1 MIKCN
6 ILCTKS
12 SIYLYKGEQLFVILT
27 KLFWFHVNYNK
38 TPLKMSK
45 ISARLLIVDDDADIL
60 LAAKMFLRQ
69 HISIVHAEKN
79 PENIPDILKNENYDV
94 ILLDMNFSR
103 DATSGKEGF
112 HWLNVIL
119 EHDPAAVVIF
129 ITGYGDIELAVQG
142 IKEGA
147 TNFVLK
153 PWDNKKLLASIQTS
167 LRIRESKVELESL
180 RSKQKVFIAD
190 QNQTNSDFVVSSEV
204 MQKVMKIAYKV
215 AATDANVLIL
225 GENGTGKEV
234 VARAIHRA
242 SNRRDSVF
250 VSVDLG
256 AITESL
262 FESELFGYKKGAF
275 TDAKEDR
282 AGRFE
287 VASGGTIFLDEIGN
301 LSHSLQS
308 KLLSVLQRR
317 KVVRLGSSKEIDI
330 DIRLICATNMP
341 LYQMVNENK
350 FRQDLLY
357 RINTVEIK
365 LPLLKDRLED
375 FEPLMDSFIDTYCT
389 KYKVPKKRIGA
400 GTMKRLQKHDWP
412 GNIRELQH
420 AVERAVILSES
431 NILEPHDFF
440 ITDKDDKNNNDF
452 SPDNLSLEEVE
463 KVLVRKVIDKHGGN
477 ISRAAKELGLTRA
490 SLYRRI
496 EKHGL

>member
-1 MIKCN
+1 MGKIK
-6 ILCTKS
+6 S
-12 SIYLYKGEQLFVILT
+12 
-27 KLFWFHVNYNK
+27 
-38 TPLKMSK
+38 
-45 ISARLLIVDDDADIL
+45 RLLVVDDDTDIL

-69 HISIVHAEKN
+69 HFAIVHTEKN
-79 PENIPDILKNENYDV
+79 PNNIPDLLKNESYDV

-119 EHDPAAVVIF
+119 ENDPAATVIF
-129 ITGYGDIELAVQG
+129 ITGYGDIEMAVQG

-147 TNFVLK
+147 THFVLK
-153 PWDNKKLLASIQTS
+153 PWDNKKLLATIEAS
-167 LRIRESKVELESL
+167 LCIRQSKVELESL
-180 RSKQKVFIAD
+180 RSTQKVLMAD
-190 QNQTNSDFVVSSEV
+190 QNQTYSNLVGNSPAMKRV
-204 MQKVMKIAYKV
+204 MNIAYKV
-215 AATDANVLIL
+215 AKTDANVLIL

-242 SNRRDSVF
+242 SPRHDKVF
-250 VSVDLG
+250 IPVDLG

-287 VASGGTIFLDEIGN
+287 VASKGTIFLDELGN
-301 LSHSLQS
+301 LTHGLQS
-308 KLLSVLQRR
+308 KLLSVLQSR
-317 KVVRLGSSKEIDI
+317 KVVRLGSSKEIPI
-330 DIRLICATNMP
+330 DVRIISATNMP
-341 LYQMVNENK
+341 LYQMVAEGK

-357 RINTVEIK
+357 RINTVEISVP
-365 LPLLKDRLED
+365 PLRERIED
-375 FEPLMDSFIDTYCT
+375 IEPLVEHYLNVYCK
-389 KYKVPKKRIGA
+389 KYKIPKKRMNA
-400 GTMKRLQKHDWP
+400 GTLKRLQKHDWP

-440 ITDKDDKNNNDF
+440 MQDETGSIEEDF
-452 SPDNLSLEEVE
+452 VPENMKLEEVE
-463 KVLVRKVIDKHGGN
+463 KILIRKVIDKHGGN

-496 EKHGL
+496 EKHGI

>member
-1 MIKCN
+1 
-6 ILCTKS
+6 
-12 SIYLYKGEQLFVILT
+12 
-27 KLFWFHVNYNK
+27 
-38 TPLKMSK
+38 MSK
-45 ISARLLIVDDDADIL
+45 ISARILVVDDDTDIL

-69 HISIVHAEKN
+69 HFDIIHTEKN
-79 PENIPDILKNENYDV
+79 PQNIPDLLKNESYDV

-119 EHDPAAVVIF
+119 ELDPAATVIF

-147 TNFVLK
+147 TNFILK
-153 PWDNKKLLASIQTS
+153 PWDNKKLLATIEAS
-167 LRIRESKVELESL
+167 LRVRESRVELESL
-180 RSKQKVFIAD
+180 RSTQKVLIAD
-190 QNQTNSDFVVSSEV
+190 RDQGYSNLVGSSPA
-204 MQKVMKIAYKV
+204 MKKVMSIAMKV
-215 AATDANVLIL
+215 AKTDANVLIL

-242 SNRRDSVF
+242 SPRGENVF
-250 VSVDLG
+250 INVDLG

-287 VASGGTIFLDEIGN
+287 AANKGSIFLDEIGN
-301 LSHSLQS
+301 LSQNLQS
-308 KLLSVLQRR
+308 KLLSVLQSR
-317 KVVRLGSSKEIDI
+317 KVVRLGSNKEVPIDV
-330 DIRLICATNMP
+330 RLICATNMP

-357 RINTVEIK
+357 RINTVEIA
-365 LPLLKDRLED
+365 LPPLRERED
-375 FEPLMDSFIDTYCT
+375 DIEPLVEYFLDIYCR
-389 KYKVPKKRIGA
+389 KYKLPKKRINT
-400 GTMKRLQKHDWP
+400 GTLKRLMKHDWP

-431 NILEPHDFF
+431 NVLEPHDFF
-440 ITDKDDKNNNDF
+440 MDDSSDRRDDDF
-452 SPDNLSLEEVE
+452 APDNMNLDEVE
-463 KVLVRKVIDKHGGN
+463 KMLVRKVIDKHGGN

>member
-1 MIKCN
+1 
-6 ILCTKS
+6 
-12 SIYLYKGEQLFVILT
+12 
-27 KLFWFHVNYNK
+27 
-38 TPLKMSK
+38 MSK
-45 ISARLLIVDDDADIL
+45 INAKLLIVDDDPDIL
-60 LAAKMFLRQ
+60 LAAKMYLRQ
-69 HISIVHAEKN
+69 HINIVHTEKK
-79 PENIPDILKNENYDV
+79 PQNIPDAIRNDNYDL

-103 DATSGKEGF
+103 DATSGQEGF

-119 EHDPAAVVIF
+119 EYDPAATVIF

-147 TNFVLK
+147 TNFILK
-153 PWDNKKLLASIQTS
+153 PWDNKKLLATIQAS
-167 LRIRESKVELESL
+167 LRIRESKVELENL
-180 RSKQKVFIAD
+180 KSKQKVLIAD
-190 QNQTNSDFVVSSEV
+190 QNQGHVNLIDSSEA
-204 MQKVMKIAYKV
+204 MQKVMKVAYKV
-215 AATDANVLIL
+215 AGTDANVLIL

-242 SNRRDSVF
+242 SERHDNVF
-250 VSVDLG
+250 ISVDLG

-287 VASGGTIFLDEIGN
+287 AASGGTLFLDEIGN
-301 LSHSLQS
+301 LSPSLQS
-308 KLLSVLQRR
+308 KLLSVLQSK
-317 KVVRLGSSKEIDI
+317 KVIRLGSNKETPIDM
-330 DIRLICATNMP
+330 RLICATNMP
-341 LYQMVNENK
+341 LYQMVNESK

-365 LPLLKDRLED
+365 LPPLKDRKED
-375 FEPLMDSFIDTYCT
+375 FEPLIEFFIDMYCK
-389 KYKVPKKRIGA
+389 KYKASKKRITS
-400 GTMKRLQKHDWP
+400 GTLKRLLKHDWP

-420 AVERAVILSES
+420 SIERAVILSES

-440 ITDKDDKNNNDF
+440 ITDNEEVRTGEF
-452 SPDNLSLEEVE
+452 SVENMNLEEVE

-496 EKHGL
+496 EKYGL

>member
-1 MIKCN
+1 MTKIK
-6 ILCTKS
+6 
-12 SIYLYKGEQLFVILT
+12 
-27 KLFWFHVNYNK
+27 
-38 TPLKMSK
+38 
-45 ISARLLIVDDDADIL
+45 ARLLIVDDDTDIL

-69 HISIVHAEKN
+69 HIEIIHTEKN
-79 PENIPDILKNENYDV
+79 PNNIPDLLKTENYDV

-112 HWLNVIL
+112 HWLNVIMAA
-119 EHDPAAVVIF
+119 DPAATVIF

-153 PWDNKKLLASIQTS
+153 PWENKKLLATIEAS
-167 LRIRESKVELESL
+167 LRVRESKVEIQNLKST
-180 RSKQKVFIAD
+180 QKILLA
-190 QNQTNSDFVVSSEV
+190 NQDDKYNNLIGNSPA
-204 MQKVMKIAYKV
+204 MKKVMAVAMKV
-215 AATDANVLIL
+215 ARTDANVLIL

-234 VARAIHRA
+234 VARAIYRA
-242 SNRRDSVF
+242 SERADNVF
-250 VSVDLG
+250 INVDLG

-287 VASGGTIFLDEIGN
+287 AANKGTIFLDEIGN
-301 LSHSLQS
+301 LSSALQS
-308 KLLSVLQRR
+308 KLLSVLQSRN
-317 KVVRLGSSKEIDI
+317 VVRLGSNREVPIDV
-330 DIRLICATNMP
+330 RLICATNMP
-341 LYQMVNENK
+341 VAKMVSENK

-357 RINTVEIK
+357 RINTVEIT
-365 LPLLKDRLED
+365 LPPLRERIED
-375 FEPLMDSFIDTYCT
+375 IQPLVDHYLNVYCK
-389 KYKVPKKRIGA
+389 KYKIDKKRISA
-400 GTMKRLQKHDWP
+400 GTLKRLQVHDWP

-431 NILEPHDFF
+431 TMLEPHDFF
-440 ITDKDDKNNNDF
+440 MDKNQQGDRNDF
-452 SPDNLSLEEVE
+452 SPENMNLEEVE
-463 KVLVRKVIDKHGGN
+463 KMLIRKVVDKHGGN

-496 EKHGL
+496 EKYGI